1 MTPERALNNLDMAAS
16 TASLSREQHVA
27 IQASVKALADFI
39 AANTDEFEEDSE

>member
-1 MTPERALNNLDMAAS
+1 MTPEQALNNLDMAAS

-39 AANTDEFEEDSE
+39 AANTDGDESE